1 MYSVTIEGITLKGS
15 CFDDVLTR
23 VLNKVYTTYS
33 ETRDYKL
40 CLFDVLKSD
49 GTPDRRF
56 RCGVGYV
63 RLENGRLHFYDYTR
77 PYKRNYILK
86 RARRFFDC

>member
-1 MYSVTIEGITLKGS
+1 MYLITVEDVTLKGS

-23 VLNKVYTTYS
+23 VLNKVYTTH

-40 CLFDVLKSD
+40 CVFDVLKSD

-56 RCGVGYV
+56 RCGVG
-63 RLENGRLHFYDYTR
+63 LLHWANGRFHFQDCMK
-77 PYKRNYILK
+77 PYERYYVLK
-86 RARRFFDC
+86 RACRFFDC

>member
-1 MYSVTIEGITLKGS
+1 MFSVTIEGITLKGG

-23 VLNKVYTTYS
+23 VLNKVYSTH

-40 CLFDVLKSD
+40 CMFDVLKSD
-49 GTPDRRF
+49 GTPDGRF

-63 RLENGRLHFYDYTR
+63 HMENGRLHFYDYMS
-77 PYKRNYILK
+77 PSKRYYVLK
-86 RARRFFDC
+86 RARRFFGC